1 MVQGRTSGPA
11 LPADFYFA
19 RFGIDQRLVE
29 ELLDLAL
36 SQGADYA
43 DLFFEY
49 RRGASYLFEDQSVKS
64 VSGGVEQGVGIR
76 AVKGEATGYAYSE
89 DFDAASL
96 RRVASTAAKI
106 CRESRNAPP
115 VAVAAGERPNR
126 YRVAELSVDADVLTK
141 LSLLRRADEAARAYD
156 ASVNRVIASFSE
168 SDRHVAVATSTGVLI
183 SDHQPMVAFAV
194 QVVSERGESRQTGSA
209 NAAGRMGLEFFE
221 QQPPEDV
228 AREAARRALVLH
240 EAVEAPA
247 GTFPVVLE
255 AGHAG
260 VLLHEAVGHGLE
272 ADFNRKETSNYSN
285 RVGELVASPLCT
297 IVDDATI
304 DYSRGSINVDDEGVP
319 GQYNVLIEKGVL
331 KGYLQDRM
339 SAKHFGIEPSGNGR
353 RESFQLHPMPRMT
366 NTYLLAGEADP
377 EDLVKAVDYGLYCS
391 TFSGGQVNISNGDFV
406 FAVTEAYLIE
416 NGRKTAPVRNVT
428 LIGNGPDALSKVT
441 MVGSDFQLSSG
452 GWTCGKEGQS
462 VPVGVG
468 MPSVLVSGI
477 TVGGTK
483 HG

>member
-1 MVQGRTSGPA
+1 MSGPA
-11 LPADFYFA
+11 LPADFYFS
-19 RFGIDQRLVE
+19 RFGLDRRLIE

-36 SQGADYA
+36 GRGADYA

-49 RRGASYLFEDQSVKS
+49 RRAASYLYEDEAVKN

-76 AVKGEATGYAYSE
+76 AVSGEATGYAYSE
-89 DFDAASL
+89 DFDPESL
-96 RRVASTAAKI
+96 RRVARAAAAI
-106 CRESRNAPP
+106 CHENRSAPP
-115 VAVAAGERPNR
+115 IQILPGERPDR
-126 YRVAELSVDADVLTK
+126 YRVAQVSVDADVLTK
-141 LSLLRRADEAARAYD
+141 LALLRRTDAAARAAD
-156 ASVNRVIASFSE
+156 PSITRVIASFSE
-168 SDRHVAVATSTGVLI
+168 SDRQVSIATSTGILI
-183 SDHQPMVAFAV
+183 NDHLPMIGLSL
-194 QVVSERGESRQTGSA
+194 QVVSERGDSRQTGTA
-209 NAAGRMGLEFFE
+209 NYGGRAGLEFFDR
-221 QQPPEDV
+221 QTPEDL
-228 AREAARRALVLH
+228 AAEAVRRALVQH

-272 ADFNRKETSNYSN
+272 ADFNRKETSNYSG
-285 RVGELVASPLCT
+285 RLGELVASPLCT
-297 IVDDATI
+297 VVDDATI
-304 DYSRGSINVDDEGVP
+304 AHSRGSINVDDEGVP
-319 GQYNVLIEKGVL
+319 GTYNVLIEQGIL
-331 KGYLQDRM
+331 QGYLQDRM
-339 SAKHFGIEPSGNGR
+339 SAKHFRTEPSGNGR

-366 NTYLLAGEADP
+366 NTYLLAGESDP
-377 EDLVKAVDYGLYCS
+377 EDLVKAVPHGLYCS

-416 NGRKTAPVRNVT
+416 HGRKTAPVRNVT
-428 LIGNGPDALSKVT
+428 LIGNGPETLSRVT
-441 MVGSDFQLSSG
+441 LVGSDFQLSNG

-468 MPSVLVSGI
+468 MPSILVSGM